1 MDPHLFLLWVMAAP
15 FTSVSRAAPVSD
27 RFVVQ
32 VKSSVSVRSNHS
44 TTLPCW
50 LSPSQSA
57 ENLEVR
63 WFRKNFDTPV
73 MLYRAKTMV
82 EDSQDASYVGR
93 VSFGLKDAGSGG
105 LKDGDVSL
113 KLVNV
118 TLADAGD
125 YTCYVSSDEGY
136 DSEIVQLIVTQSGAS
151 PLLSVTRDQD
161 DLVSV
166 SCESKGWYP
175 EPQLKWSDQK
185 QDLTPKGLKSTKE
198 ASGLV
203 SVHSWIQVS
212 RSSTVSCSVGLAGEE
227 AVEGRLRLENFSPNQ
242 GSSAAGWVLFAL
254 LLIAVILGVLFFKYK
269 DLILR
274 NKSKSTSHNA
284 EDSEKLLPHAFA
296 EANEC
301 YVNVRL
307 EDTKNEF
314 LTFRGNKLRDSKDPG
329 GQHVTCTTAVR
340 GTSGFSSGKHYWEV
354 SLCIGGNQ
362 TAENQIGP
370 KQSWW
375 VGVTNQSPIPADC
388 DFPPTAGNGFWFL
401 SSSPNKPGTLQFST
415 NPAVSVQV
423 QSSPKTLGVFLN
435 YDNGELSFYDVE
447 KKTLIGTLTAQFTH
461 EVFPLFNP
469 GKGDKA
475 PMEVIHRKTDDEP
488 EPTAN
493 SAPQPTE

>member
-1 MDPHLFLLWVMAAP
+1 MLVFKGKYHNFCHVARNLTYIHVVYF
-15 FTSVSRAAPVSD
+15 SVSD

-136 DSEIVQLIVTQSGAS
+136 DSEIVTTSWFELSICVLVESGAS

-269 DLILR
+269 D
-274 NKSKSTSHNA
+274 
-284 EDSEKLLPHAFA
+284 
-296 EANEC
+296 
-301 YVNVRL
+301 
-307 EDTKNEF
+307 TKNEF

-354 SLCIGGNQ
+354 SLC
-362 TAENQIGP
+362 P

-469 GKGDKA
+469 AKILYF
-475 PMEVIHRKTDDEP
+475 PIFLIY
-488 EPTAN
+488 
-493 SAPQPTE
+493 